1 MRKLRYSLVLIAA
14 TMVLSA
20 AAFAEEWKKDYAVGA
35 SPSLQVETNDASIQ
49 VRPGAGN
56 TISARVIANNYSIGS
71 DGIRITELQVGD
83 SVRVQVKVPHHR
95 VAFSF
100 SSHDGVQIE
109 VSVPQSTKVQLTS
122 SDGSL
127 RVSGLRAPT
136 NLVTSDGSIHADD
149 MDGALVART
158 SDGSLTVSG
167 RFDNLDLSTSDGHVR
182 CDARAGSRV
191 NGAWNLRSADGSIE
205 LSVPGDLAADLE
217 AWTSDGRVTVNIP
230 MMVEGSQARNRVR
243 GKLNGGGGLLKL
255 HTSDGSIT
263 VNKL

>member
-1 MRKLRYSLVLIAA
+1 MRKLCYSVVPIA
-14 TMVLSA
+14 VILLLSA
-20 AAFAEEWKKDYAVGA
+20 AALAEDWKKDYTVSG
-35 SPSLQVETNDASIQ
+35 SPVLQVETNDASIH
-49 VRPGAGN
+49 VNPGSGN
-56 TISARVIANNYSIGS
+56 TISARVIADNYSIGS
-71 DGIRITELQVGD
+71 GGVRVTEQQMSD
-83 SVRVQVKVPHHR
+83 SVRIQVKVPQHH
-95 VAFSF
+95 VSFSF
-100 SSHDGVQIE
+100 SKNDGVRIE
-109 VSVPQSTKVQLTS
+109 VSVPQNTKLQLTS

-127 RVSGLRAPT
+127 HVSGVRAPV

-149 MDGALVART
+149 LDGALVART
-158 SDGSLTVSG
+158 SDGSITVSG

-191 NGAWNLRSADGSIE
+191 NGAWNLRTSDGSIE
-205 LSVPGDLAADLE
+205 LNVPADLAADLE
-217 AWTSDGRVTVNIP
+217 AWTSDGRVAVNVP